1 MAGEWDG
8 QFALLS
14 ATIDDSFST
23 AVEMKAAANA
33 GIETENYK
41 KHLDANAT
49 ALREGVSRLEKLL
62 EREELARVRPKDE
75 LRRWEGQLL
84 SLSKQIDRLDLMR
97 PGKEETRDR
106 DTARSEMAASN
117 LLCLVFKLSAF
128 VFRKQLLQSRQQRAA
143 LLSASASTSS
153 SSGAAALLSN
163 GGNQNENDT
172 EALQTGE
179 LLQLH
184 NRLIDDQDAHLDVLS
199 NTLLR
204 QKQIGIQIG
213 EELEYHV
220 DLLQQTT
227 VAVDATQSRIGN
239 VNQRLGHVTATSGTD
254 MRANLIIIVLFII
267 LVLIV
272 FS

>member
-41 KHLDANAT
+41 KHLDANAI

-106 DTARSEMAASN
+106 DTA
-117 LLCLVFKLSAF
+117 
-128 VFRKQLLQSRQQRAA
+128 RKQLLQSRQQRAA

-227 VAVDATQSRIGN
+227 VAVDTTQSRIGN